1 MSDLVK
7 LAKESIKYYLETGKY
22 LKEYDDSLKNNNN
35 GVIVIVNKDGKTERS
50 GSIYPTRSDIGLDV
64 IHEAVNVAVFNNAID
79 LSDIK
84 IDDLFISVYEVTKIK
99 QIQYMEEFGM
109 YHGLYLKYNSN
120 SALVF
125 RNDYESDYQMFE
137 DAIKIANVDSHDIFT
152 IEKFKVNKHI

>member
-35 GVIVIVNKDGKTERS
+35 GVIIIVNKDGKTERS

-79 LSDIK
+79 LTDID

>member
-7 LAKESIKYYLETGKY
+7 LAKESIRYYLDTGKY
-22 LKEYDDSLKNNNN
+22 LAEYDKDLKVNNN
-35 GVIVIVNKDGKTERS
+35 GVIVIVDKDGRRERS

-79 LSDIK
+79 LSDIE
-84 IDDLFISVYEVTKIK
+84 IDDLYISVYEVTKIK

-109 YHGLYLKYNSN
+109 YHGLYLKYNNN

-125 RNDYESDYQMFE
+125 RSDYESDYQMFE
-137 DAIKIANVDSHDIFT
+137 DAIEIANVDSHDIFT
-152 IEKFKVNKHI
+152 LEKFKVNKHI

>member
-7 LAKESIKYYLETGKY
+7 LAKESIKYYLETGNY
-22 LKEYDDSLKNNNN
+22 LTEYDESLKINNN

-79 LSDIK
+79 LTDID

-152 IEKFKVNKHI
+152 IEKFKVNKYI

>member
-7 LAKESIKYYLETGKY
+7 LAKESIKYYLKTGKY
-22 LKEYDDSLKNNNN
+22 LTEYDESLKNNNN

-79 LSDIK
+79 LSDIE

-99 QIQYMEEFGM
+99 QIQHMEEFGM
-109 YHGLYLKYNSN
+109 YHGLYLKYNTN

-152 IEKFKVNKHI
+152 LEKFKVNKHI